1 MAKIP
6 VRPPNTPREVKAAK
20 SAIHQLEKRSA
31 KIRRDIMN
39 RRVDNLSE
47 ARRIAATQSA
57 KAKELRI
64 DLQNSPAIKYS
75 KRNKYMRYRMPTK
88 VRPIRRQRRR
98 RVPLRRSI
106 QASIAAKNNRLQ
118 QSKAAKPFNVAKPSP
133 KPPQIK
139 RVVRRSPRRGY
150 VRRMPQSP
158 VRKARSIIK
167 RPSRMSRMF
176 KRMSRR
182 TRSPSKRRALSQE
195 ASVQARN
202 AKVAQSQLNKNRL
215 QQQNARIAMMRRRYL
230 EQQKQRASRSR
241 VGPTPKDARR
251 IISRSSR
258 RQTYV
263 IPSKS
268 GKPMRVSKP
277 VYDRYMAARKAS
289 MDRMRARRGTVRRPI
304 VRRTPSRINRPRPK
318 AVAIQNQ
325 QKVKQEIERRK
336 AFAAQQARLRNIA
349 ARRSAAKMKS
359 DSISQ
364 QRLRMLKANIS
375 KSRSAAVLQA
385 KQLEE
390 HLAKVRAKQQ
400 SVANRL
406 SPIKSRIST
415 YRRSFKLG
423 EANLGA
429 IRRDDTLAD
438 NHRDNMQ
445 ELSKLEN
452 EANSLGAIARKLK
465 QQEMNL
471 QGELQVVSDQIGNLN
486 PSRLYQENKEN
497 LSETKSLEK
506 CLSNKLMELN
516 QSGHVSGEGINKAK
530 AIIRQFDKRQIP
542 FDEAKTRIYRTLK
555 QAHTPKGG
563 DMIKRD
569 VAGMQQGIN
578 EYEKYFLAMQGMEFS
593 AAGKESLRKLVNKY
607 AVGQIKTKQ
616 EAEAQFMQIVGN
628 PRFVQKKVTIAE
640 LGHARALG
648 IAATIRS
655 RKSKQLPAVRQ
666 LTAERRAFYDKQR
679 IAEEER
685 LKKSQER
692 VENRQSLAG
701 IFPRTRSAMERMTR

>member
-1 MAKIP
+1 MAKIITL
-6 VRPPNTPREVKAAK
+6 PPSTPKEVK
-20 SAIHQLEKRSA
+20 SARRAIKRLERSAA
-31 KIRRDIMN
+31 KIRRDIKN
-39 RRVDNLSE
+39 RKVDNLSE
-47 ARRIAATQSA
+47 ARRIASTQEA
-57 KAKELRI
+57 KATELR
-64 DLQNSPAIKYS
+64 LKMRNKPPVKQS
-75 KRNKYMRYRMPTK
+75 KRNKYMRYRMPVK
-88 VRPIRRQRRR
+88 VKSSRRRPRR

-106 QASIAAKNNRLQ
+106 QASIASKNNRLR
-118 QSKAAKPFNVAKPSP
+118 QSRPAKPFNVAKPSP
-133 KPPQIK
+133 RPPKIK

-158 VRKARSIIK
+158 VRKARSIVK

-176 KRMSRR
+176 KRMARR
-182 TRSPSKRRALSQE
+182 TRLPSRRKALSQE
-195 ASVQARN
+195 ATVQARN

-215 QQQNARIAMMRRRYL
+215 QQQNARIAKMRQRFL
-230 EQQKQRASRSR
+230 QQRKQRASRSNVKPAPR
-241 VGPTPKDARR
+241 DARR
-251 IISRSSR
+251 IIRRSDA

-268 GKPMRVSKP
+268 GKLVRVSKP
-277 VYDRYMAARKAS
+277 IYDRYMAARKAS
-289 MDRMRARRGTVRRPI
+289 MDKMRARRAPVRRPI
-304 VRRTPSRINRPRPK
+304 VRRPTRINTPRPK

-325 QKVKQEIERRK
+325 QKVQQEIERRK
-336 AFAAQQARLRNIA
+336 AFAAQQARLRDIA
-349 ARRSAAKMKS
+349 NRRAAAKMKS

-400 SVANRL
+400 SVSSRL
-406 SPIKSRIST
+406 SPIKQRISNF
-415 YRRSFKLG
+415 RDGFRLG
-423 EANLGA
+423 EANIGA
-429 IRRDDTLAD
+429 IRRDDTLAE

-452 EANSLGAIARKLK
+452 EASALGAIARKLK

-471 QGELQVVSDQIGNLN
+471 QGELQSVSDQIGNLN
-486 PSRLYQENKEN
+486 PNRLYQENKEN

-506 CLSNKLMELN
+506 CLSNKLMQLN

-563 DMIKRD
+563 DMLKRD
-569 VAGMQQGIN
+569 VAGIQEEIN
-578 EYEKYFLAMQGMEFS
+578 GYETYVLGSQGMEFS
-593 AAGKESLRKLVNKY
+593 AAGKEAVRKLINKY
-607 AVGQIKTKQ
+607 AVGQIKTT
-616 EAEAQFMQIVGN
+616 AEVGRQFQQIVGN
-628 PRFVQKKVTIAE
+628 PRFVQKRVTIAE
-640 LGHARALG
+640 LGRARALG
-648 IAATIRS
+648 IAANIRS
-655 RKSKQLPAVRQ
+655 RKSRQLPAVRQ

>member
-47 ARRIAATQSA
+47 ARRIAASQSA

-64 DLQNSPAIKYS
+64 DLQNSPAVKYS

-88 VRPIRRQRRR
+88 VKPARRQRRR

-118 QSKAAKPFNVAKPSP
+118 QSKPAKPFNVAKPSP

-139 RVVRRSPRRGY
+139 RVVRRTPRRGY

-158 VRKARSIIK
+158 VRKARSIVK

-182 TRSPSKRRALSQE
+182 TRSPSRRKALSQE

-215 QQQNARIAMMRRRYL
+215 QQQNARIARMRQQMLQRR
-230 EQQKQRASRSR
+230 KQASTVRR
-241 VGPTPKDARR
+241 VKPSPQDARR

-289 MDRMRARRGTVRRPI
+289 MDRMRASRSVVRRPV
-304 VRRTPSRINRPRPK
+304 VRRTTRINTPRPK

-325 QKVKQEIERRK
+325 QKVQQEIERRK
-336 AFAAQQARLRNIA
+336 ALAAQQARLRNIA
-349 ARRSAAKMKS
+349 DRRAAAKMKS

-364 QRLRMLKANIS
+364 QRLNMLKSNIS

-400 SVANRL
+400 SVANKL
-406 SPIKSRIST
+406 SPIRSRIST

-471 QGELQVVSDQIGNLN
+471 QDELQAVSDQIGNLN

-506 CLSNKLMELN
+506 CLSNKLMQLN

-542 FDEAKTRIYRTLK
+542 FDVAKKRIYRTLK

-563 DMIKRD
+563 DMLKPD
-569 VAGMQQGIN
+569 VSGLNEAIQMFRMQLDSQ
-578 EYEKYFLAMQGMEFS
+578 
-593 AAGKESLRKLVNKY
+593 GKEFNAKGDEQLRKLVNKY
-607 AVGQIKTKQ
+607 SVGQIKTRN
-616 EAEAQFMQIVGN
+616 EAEAQFMQIIHN
-628 PRFVQKKVTIAE
+628 PRYVQDKVTIAE
-640 LGHARALG
+640 LGRARALG
-648 IAATIRS
+648 IAANIRS
-655 RKSKQLPAVRQ
+655 RKSRQLPAVRQ

>member
-47 ARRIAATQSA
+47 ARRIAASQSA

-64 DLQNSPAIKYS
+64 DLQNSPAVKYS

-88 VRPIRRQRRR
+88 VKPARRQRRR
-98 RVPLRRSI
+98 KVPLRRSI

-158 VRKARSIIK
+158 VRKARSIVK

-182 TRSPSKRRALSQE
+182 TRSPSQRKALSQE

-215 QQQNARIAMMRRRYL
+215 QQQNARIARMRQQMLQRRKQASTMRRV
-230 EQQKQRASRSR
+230 QPSPQ
-241 VGPTPKDARR
+241 DARR

-268 GKPMRVSKP
+268 GKPVRVSKP

-289 MDRMRARRGTVRRPI
+289 MDRMRASRSVVRPPV
-304 VRRTPSRINRPRPK
+304 VRRTPTRTNTPRPS

-325 QKVKQEIERRK
+325 QKVQQEIERRK
-336 AFAAQQARLRNIA
+336 ALAAQQARLRSIA
-349 ARRSAAKMKS
+349 DRRAAAKMKS

-364 QRLRMLKANIS
+364 QRLNMLKANIS

-400 SVANRL
+400 SVANKL

-415 YRRSFKLG
+415 FRRSFRLG

-471 QGELQVVSDQIGNLN
+471 QDELQAVSDQIGNLN

-506 CLSNKLMELN
+506 CLSNKLMQLN

-542 FDEAKTRIYRTLK
+542 FDVAKKRIYRTLK

-563 DMIKRD
+563 DMLKPD
-569 VAGMQQGIN
+569 VSGLNEAIQMFRMQLDSQ
-578 EYEKYFLAMQGMEFS
+578 
-593 AAGKESLRKLVNKY
+593 GKEFNAKGDEQLRKLVNKY
-607 AVGQIKTKQ
+607 SVGQIKTRN
-616 EAEAQFMQIVGN
+616 EAEAQFMQIIHN
-628 PRFVQKKVTIAE
+628 PRYVQDKVTIAE
-640 LGHARALG
+640 LGRARALG
-648 IAATIRS
+648 IAANIRS
-655 RKSKQLPAVRQ
+655 RKSRQLPAVRQ